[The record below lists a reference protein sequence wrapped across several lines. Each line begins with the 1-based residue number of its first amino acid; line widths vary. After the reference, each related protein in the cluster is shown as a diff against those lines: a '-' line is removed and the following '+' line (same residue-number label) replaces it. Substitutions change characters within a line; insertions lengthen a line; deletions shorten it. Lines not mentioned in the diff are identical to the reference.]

1 MNERAERTARATAV
15 CAVLLALLAVVAL
28 ASGRDRPNVSGTTDP
43 GAVAEVRDVVLTVGL
58 TLYAIALAALV
69 WLIWRY
75 RGGDRGP
82 GPRLSILSL
91 IGIVLVASV
100 FLWGIKHRP
109 NANTGFEELVFGPPK
124 AESQEQAVPPQREA
138 RELRPVEFRWHV
150 AAGLVAL
157 MVTAAGA
164 VLIVRRRHL
173 VADELGP
180 LSQREAAAAEL
191 ATMFESTLD
200 DVRREAD
207 PRRAVIA
214 AYAHLERVL
223 SRHGLPRERS
233 EAPFEYLARMLAELR
248 VRPGSALALTEL
260 FERARFSEHTI
271 DPAMKDEAIDA
282 LIAVRDDLRAQ

>member
-1 MNERAERTARATAV
+1 MSERAERTARATAV

-28 ASGRDRPNVSGTTDP
+28 ASGRDRPSVSGTTDP
-43 GAVAEVRDVVLTVGL
+43 GSVAEVRDVVLTVGL
-58 TLYAIALAALV
+58 TLYAIAFAALV
-69 WLIWRY
+69 WLIWRF

-82 GPRLSILSL
+82 GPRRSILAQL
-91 IGIVLVASV
+91 GIVLVASV

-109 NANTGFEELVFGPPK
+109 NANTGFEELAFGPPK
-124 AESQEQAVPPQREA
+124 AESQEQAQPPQRELPPA
-138 RELRPVEFRWHV
+138 EFRWHV

-271 DPAMKDEAIDA
+271 DPAMKDEAIEA
-282 LIAVRDDLRAQ
+282 LIAVRDDLLAQ